1 MKGNNYTPKSMKELC
16 DLLVNEGCIRTDIV
30 YKAMLETDRALF
42 SKYNPYVNSA
52 QPIDYNAVISQPLL
66 HATDMELLKDH
77 IFPGAKVLDV
87 GCGSG
92 YLCVAF
98 SKMMNDKGLVIGIEH
113 IKELAELSI
122 TNISKSHKDLLDN
135 GIIKIFE
142 GDGRKGVSEYGP
154 YNAINVGA
162 VAKEPPKEIIDQ
174 LAFGGRLVMP
184 LGSSRDNQCIYA
196 IDKDKNGKLTYY
208 KSLGVCYV
216 PLGDKDDQLNSKK

>member
-1 MKGNNYTPKSMKELC
+1 MMNQNYQPKSMKELC
-16 DLLVNEGCIRTDIV
+16 DLLVNEGCIRSENV
-30 YKAMLETDRALF
+30 YKGMLETDRALF

-52 QPIDYNAVISQPLL
+52 QTIDYNAVISQPLL
-66 HATDMELLKDH
+66 HATDMELLNDH
-77 IFPGAKVLDV
+77 IVPGAKVLDV

-98 SKMMNDKGLVIGIEH
+98 SKMMSDKGLVIGIEH

-122 TNISKSHKDLLDN
+122 TNISKNHKDLLDN

-142 GDGRKGVSEYGP
+142 GDGRKGVTEYGP

-162 VAKEPPKEIIDQ
+162 VAKEPPKEILDQ

-184 LGSSRDNQCIYA
+184 LGSNRENQCIYA
-196 IDKDKNGKLTYY
+196 IDKDKNGKLTYL

-216 PLGDKDDQLNSKK
+216 PLGEKSDQLKNLK